1 MMNIEEIKR
10 IVPHRYPFL
19 LLDRIV
25 EFEAHKRIVAIKNV
39 TANEPFFQ
47 GHFPHYMV
55 MPGVLIIEAMAQAA
69 GVLGLKSNGLENDGV
84 SIYFF
89 AGIDKARFK
98 RPVVP
103 GDTLL
108 IEVTLIRTSRGLSK
122 LAATARVGGVL
133 AAEAEI
139 LCVLRPIPISEVLK
153 G

>member
-1 MMNIEEIKR
+1 MNIEEIKR

-25 EFEAHKRIVAIKNV
+25 EFDAHKRIVAIKNV

-69 GVLGLKSNGLENDGV
+69 GVLGLKSKGLANDGE

-108 IEVTLIRTSRGLSK
+108 IEVTLVRTSRGLSK
-122 LAATARVGGVL
+122 LAATAHVGGVL

-139 LCVLRPIPISEVLK
+139 LCVLRPIPVSEVLK
-153 G
+153 D